1 MYIMFGKA
9 LTFLLAI
16 TYLVAPTTVYSQAE
30 EQSRVG
36 VGVGT
41 GKIIIEDKLKSGAR
55 YELTPLS
62 VINTGNVE
70 AVYEVSLSY
79 HEQQPEKRPLN
90 KWFSFK
96 PNNFTL
102 KPGEIENVSVELQLP
117 LQSEPGDYFAYLEAH
132 PIQTVADGNTSVGVA
147 AAAKLYFTVEPSN
160 VFQALYYRALSVYER
175 YNLLFNVIGI
185 TLGVF
190 IVLRIMRRFV
200 SLDIKL
206 KPAPPNKPQSPKSS
220 KQNTTSQEDAFFTQV
235 RTNANTNTKDSP
247 ELLSTTESS
256 KKATSESESSS
267 VKKHQADE

>member
-1 MYIMFGKA
+1 MFGKA
-9 LTFLLAI
+9 LVSLLAI
-16 TYLVAPTTVYSQAE
+16 TYFVAPTAVYSQAE

-90 KWFSFK
+90 NWFSFK

-102 KPGEIENVSVELQLP
+102 KPGAIENVSVELQLP

-160 VFQALYYRALSVYER
+160 IFQALYYRVLSVYER
-175 YNLLFNVIGI
+175 YNLFFNVIGI

-190 IVLRIMRRFV
+190 VVLRIMRRFV

-206 KPAPPNKPQSPKSS
+206 KPASPNKPQSPKSS
-220 KQNTTSQEDAFFTQV
+220 KQNTSSKEETFFTQV
-235 RTNANTNTKDSP
+235 GTNSNTDTKDSP
-247 ELLSTTESS
+247 ELLSTIESS
-256 KKATSESESSS
+256 ENAKPESESSS